1 MGKLVVMDYSDVS
14 VNVYNTN
21 NIDENSTNEVEEY
34 IHSKGHRVCDCY
46 YMLGNNIKINRFD
59 LSNN

>member
-46 YMLGNNIKINRFD
+46 YMLGNDIKINRFD